1 MSSPARTFPDTWKK
15 PPFIKNQTLRWL
27 LYLAIVLYFAA
38 AFGTMEVNWV
48 RAWEGIP
55 RGGKFIASFFPPS
68 LVDSNGVNVTDT
80 IINGILESIWMAILA
95 TVAGIILSVPI
106 GLGAARNLA
115 PTPVYLFC
123 RAIIAT
129 SRTFPEVILAIF
141 AVKLFG
147 FGSFAG
153 LVALSIGTV
162 GFFAK
167 LLAEDIEITATSP
180 NEAVKATG
188 AGWFQWVNYAIQPQV
203 LPRMIGLSVYRLD
216 INFRESAVVGIV
228 GGGGI
233 GATLKT
239 SFERYDFSISASIL
253 LVIIA
258 IVMMLE
264 YSSGYLRKWV
274 Q

>member
-1 MSSPARTFPDTWKK
+1 MSGQTFPDSWKK
-15 PPFIKNQTLRWL
+15 PNFIKNPVLRL
-27 LYLAIVLYFAA
+27 SLYIGAILYFTA
-38 AFGTMEVNWV
+38 AFGTMDVNWT

-55 RGGKFIASFFPPS
+55 RGAQFVASFFPPAM
-68 LVDSNGVNVTDT
+68 VDSNGVDVTGT
-80 IINGILESIWMAILA
+80 ILNGVLESIWMAILA
-95 TVAGIILSVPI
+95 TIAGIVLSVPV

-115 PTPVYLFC
+115 PAPVYLFC
-123 RAIIAT
+123 RGIIAT
-129 SRTFPEVILAIF
+129 SRTFPEIILAIF

-147 FGSFAG
+147 FGAFAG
-153 LVALSIGTV
+153 LVALSISTV
-162 GFFAK
+162 GFFGK
-167 LLAEDIEITATSP
+167 LLAEDIEITATSQ

-203 LPRMIGLSVYRLD
+203 LPRMIGLSMYRLD

-239 SFERYDFSISASIL
+239 SFERYDFSISATIL
-253 LVIIA
+253 LTIIA
-258 IVMMLE
+258 IVMLLE